1 VLPTVLL
8 NKGFSPSG
16 AFLKGMLPMNRDDVQ
31 LPPCRTRFN
40 WQLIERLSPS
50 DVLHRLLD
58 KLPLDEQT
66 RDSLSRW
73 ARAITCRQ
81 VGVGLSGG
89 GVWGFY
95 HVVLLRKLLAEGIPI
110 DIVSGASMGSMVAA
124 AYCTRGEAGLCQLV
138 ELANDYKLS
147 LMALLSVAT
156 TLPIEVLVDR
166 EFGAPRFE
174 ELLTIFHPAT
184 TDLANGCQ
192 VSLAEGPL
200 GLAVRASSSAPG
212 LFGPTVQ
219 AQGRY
224 VDGCVSNNLPVTALI
239 KAGADFTFACNC
251 YPAGYST
258 SARLL
263 PGMIGAILSE
273 LHPVGRV
280 EDLFVSGSIAFH
292 DIGAQSAL
300 LAKVAYE
307 LQPRKWPLVKAML
320 FNCAS
325 EVMDMANNDGALD
338 EQIARFKFLWS
349 STLRRVGVSPQAREA
364 A

>member
-1 VLPTVLL
+1 MLPTVLL